1 MSSCTAAIGEF
12 AASAAEAGVN
22 PGRRRCVA
30 PPGERERPL
39 EAAALRRARRVRFSS
54 SCQGGGVG
62 GVNGEVS
69 RAAGAGFG
77 AFFFISR

>member
-54 SCQGGGVG
+54 SCQGE